1 MMLKTLFRTT
11 AMLAFLLTPFAAA
24 AAEDDAKLVESVSPQ
39 IADVVTG
46 GSWSDGKQGGL
57 YRAFVVMS
65 GSEADFGARVYLQWL
80 TLSDDSP
87 IPGVVQTIPI
97 KEVNEQNL
105 PNASI
110 QIDGEENKDNE
121 VYVVVSAYDFDNVN
135 PSRKTRIARDSTSNL
150 TEISLISS
158 SWMNAIGAVQRK
170 KATGAKS
177 SNTSRLPINSA

>member
-121 VYVVVSAYDFDNVN
+121 VYVVVSAYDFDNDKDILLFVKAGA
-135 PSRKTRIARDSTSNL
+135 PGTYSVEKTPPK
-150 TEISLISS
+150 SLSEPPE
-158 SWMNAIGAVQRK
+158 GVDEEPGK
-170 KATGAKS
+170 EE
-177 SNTSRLPINSA
+177 